1 MHELDLHVLVSI
13 LIKLGMAIKKIKEL
27 DQTIRWWNN
36 KTNNNMYISYVLI
49 TITFSGGDVDG
60 LH

>member
-1 MHELDLHVLVSI
+1 MHELDLHVVSI